1 MSSRFPEF
9 VDPWRLAE
17 RGQRY
22 SGRLEFRQMPRL
34 VEVLASDEGEAS
46 FELEFASD
54 EHRRPR
60 IRGLVKADLVLRCQR
75 CLGLVRHPVSARLE
89 LSVIEVLDEI
99 ARLPAEAEPVLATDG
114 LIRPMDV
121 LEEELLLAVPQVPR
135 HDQPGCAIGETTDS
149 KRDQRETAPEASPF
163 AVLAELKRPE
173 KD

>member
-17 RGQRY
+17 RGERF
-22 SGRLEFRQMPRL
+22 SGQLELRQMPRL
-34 VEVLASDEGEAS
+34 VEVLASLEGKAS

-54 EHRRPR
+54 ERRRPR
-60 IRGLVKADLVLRCQR
+60 IRGLIKADLVLRCQR
-75 CLGLVRHPVSARLE
+75 CLELVRYLVSARLD

-114 LIRPMDV
+114 LIRLAEV

-135 HDQPGCAIGETTDS
+135 HDQPGCTIGEG
-149 KRDQRETAPEASPF
+149 KPDQQGTVREDNPF
-163 AVLAELKRPE
+163 EVLSVLKKPE